1 MAGPASVPTDH
12 RLSVIVPALEI
23 LHRRQD
29 ASGYLHEEH
38 LQEAAASCGL
48 TTAELYS
55 AVTAYPRF
63 RLSPEAAKTYVCA
76 GPACRMK
83 GSDEVAG
90 KLAAAKTHCLGLCDR
105 PIALFTEHGPRIWAE
120 PPTLPTIQPP
130 VIGVAESA
138 FFDGEDILKVTQA
151 SLARPAEEI
160 IAAVDASGLLG
171 RGGAAFPAGRKWH
184 MVRAAPGSPKF
195 VICNA
200 DESEPGTFKDRYLL
214 DHAPERLLGGM
225 VIAGHAVGAQWG
237 IVYIRYE
244 YGPQYRRLAAATER
258 LRAAGLLGER
268 FDIVVRRGAGP
279 YVCGEETALL
289 NSLEGKRPIPR
300 DRPPYPTERG
310 LYGLPTLV
318 HNVETLAAIPAIVSR
333 GAEWFRSVGRPKLY
347 CVSGDVPSPGVFEL
361 PMDTT
366 VSGLLEMAGVDRI
379 GVKAFTMGGVSGGL
393 LPSSAA
399 GVTLDTEAPREYGA
413 VLGSAGVIVLGPS
426 RCPVRF
432 ARDAIRFFAAESCGK
447 CFPCRIGTTRLQER
461 LDAVINLRGIDT
473 EEARQIVDVLAMG
486 SACGLGQAAGLLVD
500 HLLRHFADEVRAHC
514 QGRCPAGECEARGA

>member
-1 MAGPASVPTDH
+1 MAGLKGVPTNH
-12 RLSVIVPALEI
+12 GLSAIAPTLEI

-29 ASGYLHEEH
+29 EYGYLHEEH

-63 RLSPEAAKTYVCA
+63 RLSPNAVKTYVCA

-83 GSDEVAG
+83 GGEQVAT
-90 KLAAAKTHCLGLCDR
+90 KLAAAETHCLGLCDQ
-105 PIALFTEHGPRIWAE
+105 PVAILTEQGPRIWAE
-120 PPTLPTIQPP
+120 PPTLPAIQRP

-138 FFDGEDILKVTQA
+138 FFDGQDTLQVTQDA
-151 SLARPAEEI
+151 LKRPADEI
-160 IAAVDASGLLG
+160 IAVVAASGLLG
-171 RGGAAFPAGRKWH
+171 RGGAAFPASHKWQ
-184 MVRAAPGSPKF
+184 MVRAATGSPKF

-225 VIAGHAVGAQWG
+225 VVAGHAVGARWG
-237 IVYIRYE
+237 VVYIRYE
-244 YGPQYRRLAAATER
+244 YGPQYQRLVAAVER
-258 LRAAGLLGER
+258 LRAVGLLGER
-268 FDIVVRRGAGP
+268 FDIVVRRGAGS

-333 GAEWFRSVGRPKLY
+333 GADWFRSVGRPKLY

-361 PMDTT
+361 AMDTT
-366 VSGLLEMAGVDRI
+366 VSGLLEMAGVDTA
-379 GVKAFTMGGVSGGL
+379 GVKAFTLGGVSGGL
-393 LPSSAA
+393 LPPSAGRLA
-399 GVTLDTEAPREYGA
+399 LDTEAPKAYGA
-413 VLGSAGVIVLGPS
+413 ALGSAGVIVLGPS

-432 ARDAIRFFAAESCGK
+432 AREGLRFFVGESCGK

-461 LDAVINLRGIDT
+461 LDAMIGLRGIDT
-473 EEARQIVDVLAMG
+473 GEAWEIVDVLAVG
-486 SACGLGQAAGLLVD
+486 SACGLGQAAGLLVQ
-500 HLLRHFADEVRAHC
+500 HLLKYFADEVHAHC
-514 QGRCPAGECEARGA
+514 QGRCPAGECEADGA